1 MVALRTRA
9 TTTTTT
15 ATPVAGDIN
24 NWRASSSAR
33 ERDSAQIYDTL
44 LNDSHCIYLAT
55 LSLFL
60 PFFLPFSEGTAVS
73 QYAVQLVAASLSIAD
88 LAT

>member
-9 TTTTTT
+9 TTTTTTT

-24 NWRASSSAR
+24 NWRAASIER

-44 LNDSHCIYLAT
+44 LNDFHCIYLAT
-55 LSLFL
+55 LSA
-60 PFFLPFSEGTAVS
+60 FLPFSEGTTLS
-73 QYAVQLVAASLSIAD
+73 QYAVQFVAASLSIAE